1 MASLHLAAGHSYRR
15 SAIPAQTLYGQTKNA
30 TLSTIKGI
38 CSIWIDATLSD
49 KRRLKQVF

>member
-30 TLSTIKGI
+30 TLSTVKGI
-38 CSIWIDATLSD
+38 CSIGLMSRFQTNAA
-49 KRRLKQVF
+49 